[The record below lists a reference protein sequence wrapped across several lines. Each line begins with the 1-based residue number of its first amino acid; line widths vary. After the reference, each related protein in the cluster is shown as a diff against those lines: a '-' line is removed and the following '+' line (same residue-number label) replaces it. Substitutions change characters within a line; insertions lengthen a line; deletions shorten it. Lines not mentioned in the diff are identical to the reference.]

1 MKRFFAP
8 KSDPR
13 RRGVT
18 VVFVTISLFTLFA
31 CASLAIDVG
40 YICALTAEAQNTA
53 DAGALAGANLLQE
66 KIHDTLEKRV
76 LRLIGLNQKP
86 QGYFS
91 LDDQIIEVGKWDSY
105 EQKFYPLDRVDWEDA
120 AFAVRVRAAR
130 NEVGLFFAPI
140 AGHKTTDV
148 TREAV
153 AIGSRPC
160 RGIWGLEGVRV
171 PGGVVTDSYESGDGA
186 YDPLTA
192 GSNGDL
198 CSGREIEVM
207 GSVEV
212 NGDAMAGFGYPVTV
226 KGQPIITGLTTSNV
240 STPVVPDMWDADIE
254 FSNDNLTIGLTDSG
268 KSPWKFGVQLDVQG
282 VDTIGVAP
290 GKYLFEAIKLGG
302 GAKVTVTGP
311 TTFYVKG
318 SIDALGGTIVNTTQ
332 NPNNLTIISMGS
344 DVKLSGGTGFY
355 GTVFAPEA
363 DISLSG
369 TADFY
374 GAVVGKT
381 TTIQGDFTFHVD
393 ESLPVLDLFTPPAPF
408 LVK

>member
-8 KSDPR
+8 ENDPR

-66 KIHDTLEKRV
+66 KVYDTLEKRV
-76 LRLIGLNQKP
+76 LRLIGLNQKT
-86 QGYFS
+86 QGFLS
-91 LDDQIIEVGKWDSY
+91 LDDQIIEVGKWDSAA
-105 EQKFYPLDRVDWEDA
+105 QKFYPLDPVDWEEA

-140 AGHKTTDV
+140 AGHRSTDV

-171 PGGVVTDSYESGDGA
+171 PGGVVTDSYESGGGA

-192 GSNGDL
+192 KNNGDL

-226 KGQPIITGLTTSNV
+226 KGQPIITGLTTSTV

-254 FSNDNLTIGLTDSG
+254 ILNDNLTIGLTDSG
-268 KSPWKFGVQLDVQG
+268 KSPWKLGNTLDVAG
-282 VDTIGVAP
+282 MDTLDIAP
-290 GKYLFEAIKLGG
+290 GKYLFEAIKLSGG
-302 GAKVTVTGP
+302 SKVTVSGP

-318 SIDALGGTIVNTTQ
+318 SIDALGGTIVNATQ
-332 NPNNLTIISMGS
+332 NPNNLTIVSMGS
-344 DVKLSGGTGFY
+344 DVKISGGTGFY

-363 DISLSG
+363 DIVLG
-369 TADFY
+369 GNADFY

-381 TTIQGDFTFHVD
+381 TTIQGNFTFHVD
-393 ESLPVLDLFTPPAPF
+393 ESLPVLDLFTPPTPF